1 MERDKEA
8 RVMDK
13 RCVSMLYLRR
23 GVCVRPVFF
32 RVEDAGVNLTMGVAP
47 FDKGR
52 YSRSDR
58 VFMYVDS
65 KESRE
70 SIHLLSLAKC
80 TTRQLIN

>member
-1 MERDKEA
+1 M
-8 RVMDK
+8 
-13 RCVSMLYLRR
+13 
-23 GVCVRPVFF
+23 RPVFF
-32 RVEDAGVNLTMGVAP
+32 RVEDAGVNLTMGVVP